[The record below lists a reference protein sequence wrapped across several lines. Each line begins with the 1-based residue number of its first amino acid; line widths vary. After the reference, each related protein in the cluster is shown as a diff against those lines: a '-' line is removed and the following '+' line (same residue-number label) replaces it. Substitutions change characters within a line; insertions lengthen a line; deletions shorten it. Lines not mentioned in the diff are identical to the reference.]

1 MEISYGSGTNKSA
14 APTSRDLASPL
25 HGRNAHHEWFKV
37 VFSQY
42 GRWGEHSG
50 KQDGINSRFS
60 YAGWMTGKVKGH
72 MGRAFMSIWRTFLYG
87 NHWLASLLLAATL
100 VLKFAVPTGY
110 MVDHDK
116 SGAIIMRICNG
127 MTTTTLVRH
136 LIPTKKDGKENP
148 GKSGKTECPY
158 ASLAMA
164 SMANADPVLLALAFL
179 LALGFAAV
187 RFALS
192 AHIAKLRP
200 PLRGP
205 RRPLRWFPTAAMKS
219 VRAEPSSSNFW

>member
-1 MEISYGSGTNKSA
+1 
-14 APTSRDLASPL
+14 
-25 HGRNAHHEWFKV
+25 
-37 VFSQY
+37 
-42 GRWGEHSG
+42 
-50 KQDGINSRFS
+50 
-60 YAGWMTGKVKGH
+60 MTGKAKGLT
-72 MGRAFMSIWRTFLYG
+72 GCAVMSSWRTFLYR
-87 NHWLASLLLAATL
+87 NHWLAALLLAATL

-136 LIPTKKDGKENP
+136 LIPTKKDGTDKTD
-148 GKSGKTECPY
+148 KSGKTECPY

-164 SMANADPVLLALAFL
+164 SMANADPVLLALALAFI

-187 RFALS
+187 RFALP
-192 AHIAKLRP
+192 AHIGKLRP

-205 RRPLRWFPTAAMKS
+205 
-219 VRAEPSSSNFW
+219 PSLI